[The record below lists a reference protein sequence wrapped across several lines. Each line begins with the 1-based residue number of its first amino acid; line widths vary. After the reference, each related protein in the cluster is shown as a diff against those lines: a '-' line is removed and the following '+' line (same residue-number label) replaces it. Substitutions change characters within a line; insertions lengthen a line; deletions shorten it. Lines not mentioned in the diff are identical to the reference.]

1 MDIFKEKQ
9 APKGVLLPCFSIKT
23 PSNMTDQ
30 VSIAEP
36 KELSMAEIK
45 EAYPNE
51 WVLIGNPV
59 MDEGN
64 LNVLMCF

>member
-1 MDIFKEKQ
+1 
-9 APKGVLLPCFSIKT
+9 
-23 PSNMTDQ
+23 MTDQ